1 MKIVYHEV
9 MPNNSV
15 GDFLIKRN
23 IRLLDISIEKL
34 DNDQ

>member
-1 MKIVYHEV
+1 MNIVYYGV

-23 IRLLDISIEKL
+23 IRLLDISFEKL